1 MAFELRRRSAV
12 ASSALPQD
20 WVARIRAG
28 DEAAFEAMFRAYYDQ
43 LCRYVAAYLG
53 SRDAAEDAV
62 QGVFARLWEDRAH
75 WAVGEVRHYLY
86 AAVRRRAISQI
97 RRRAV
102 QERTAVEAWLGADA
116 ERCAAVVALQ
126 AASAADTRHHQAPY
140 DTDAAWRRFRH
151 RVGRTTRLAA
161 PVPARWRL
169 PAIAAGLVALLGVG
183 GVWWLGA
190 HAVARAPALRDYA
203 TPRGRRAVFRLLD
216 GTEITLN
223 ADSRLRVPVRFGAR
237 QRDVYLDGEAYFSVV
252 HDAARSFVV
261 HTARSAIRDVGTRF
275 GVHAYADGA
284 GDRVAV
290 AEGTVA
296 VAVPAAPAAGE
307 TPLRAGQVATLSS
320 AGAVHVLR
328 GANVTAE
335 LAWTRGRLVFGS
347 LPLGEAAQRLGRW
360 YDLDVRVADSEL
372 AHRPVTGSYGDEPV
386 TQVLTLITAAVGA
399 RYEWRGRSVTIS
411 TANGPR

>member
-1 MAFELRRRSAV
+1 MMTVDFV
-12 ASSALPQD
+12 AL
-20 WVARIRAG
+20 G
-28 DEAAFEAMFRAYYDQ
+28 
-43 LCRYVAAYLG
+43 RYLNGQA
-53 SRDAAEDAV
+53 SPE
-62 QGVFARLWEDRAH
+62 
-75 WAVGEVRHYLY
+75 
-86 AAVRRRAISQI
+86 
-97 RRRAV
+97 
-102 QERTAVEAWLGADA
+102 ERTAVEAWLGADA
-116 ERCAAVVALQ
+116 ERRAAVVALQ
-126 AASAADTRHHQAPY
+126 AAWAADTRHHQAPY